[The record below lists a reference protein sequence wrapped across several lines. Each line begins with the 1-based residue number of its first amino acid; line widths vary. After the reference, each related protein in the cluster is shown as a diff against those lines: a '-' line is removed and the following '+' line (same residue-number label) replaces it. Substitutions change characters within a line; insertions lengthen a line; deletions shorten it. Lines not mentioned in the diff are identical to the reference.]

1 MRNTLVILKLFTAET
16 DGKAMMALSFAHFS
30 VVENNGQV
38 SLGLRNQT
46 ESSSNTSAF
55 TPYIGLSG

>member
-1 MRNTLVILKLFTAET
+1 
-16 DGKAMMALSFAHFS
+16 MMALSLARFS

-46 ESSSNTSAF
+46 ETF